1 MSRYLPLCDYM
12 SQKTGLPQPLVSKF
26 NICGSLVAA
35 NTLCYLTAPQFSQT
49 SSLSLAVAN
58 LTACGLTASAE
69 GFVPKLLNKQRIGL
83 TKGGMILRSSQ
94 IGAFLTPYL
103 LLIGLSLAQPSE
115 NKTEA
120 PKPEGPAP
128 TISLE
133 AR

>member
-94 IGAFLTPYL
+94 IGAFFNA
-103 LLIGLSLAQPSE
+103 LSPFDWIKSGATFGKQNRSPQTRRAGTY
-115 NKTEA
+115 NIA
-120 PKPEGPAP
+120 
-128 TISLE
+128 
-133 AR
+133 